1 MPSRFLLT
9 LSLLFPIS
17 ARAQTPL
24 PVAAPA
30 RLTAAASFVL
40 DVDSMRVLSAK
51 NPDVRMFPAST
62 TKIMTCLVAL
72 ERGNLNQ
79 VIRAS
84 KNAAST
90 GESGIYLL
98 EGENHTLRE
107 LVQAAMI
114 HSANDACVAIAEGV
128 GGSQARFIGWM
139 NQKARELGCR
149 NTRFVNPHG
158 LHDPGHYTTA
168 HDLAVISRAALKIPF
183 MNEVAREKTATI
195 GGNWKIGPTRLL
207 INKNKL
213 LFRWNATDGLKTG
226 YTRQAGTCLVAS
238 ATQIN
243 PATGK
248 PWRLLAVVL
257 KSTPGQSFSDCQTL
271 LQSAFNHYQPQIVA
285 RRGQIVRESN
295 VKGGAFALEATPAR
309 DVALPLRA
317 FERQTL
323 SPRVALFSLTAPI
336 KKGQIV
342 GQIEYFTR
350 QNGKSQRI
358 AATSLV
364 ARDVVPQ
371 TLLARAIPPVG
382 NRVSHFSL
390 AARILFLGLFCL
402 GAASLLL
409 FKRFHHVRRRS
420 HSAFEAAKLP
430 SRNSSR
436 GGKRI

>member
-1 MPSRFLLT
+1 MPTRFLLAF
-9 LSLLFPIS
+9 LLLFPLIV
-17 ARAQTPL
+17 RAQTPV
-24 PVAAPA
+24 PVATPA
-30 RLTAAASFVL
+30 RPTAAASFVL
-40 DVDSMRVLSAK
+40 DLDSMRVLSAK
-51 NPDVRMFPAST
+51 NPNLRMFPAST

-79 VIRAS
+79 IIRAS
-84 KNAAST
+84 KTAANT

-149 NTRFVNPHG
+149 DTRFVNPHG
-158 LHDPGHYTTA
+158 LHDPNHYTTA

-183 MNEVAREKTATI
+183 MSEVAREKTATI
-195 GGNWKIGPTRLL
+195 GGNWKIGPTRVLL
-207 INKNKL
+207 NKNKL
-213 LFRWNATDGLKTG
+213 LFRWNASDGLKTG
-226 YTRQAGTCLVAS
+226 YTRQAGNCLVAS

-243 PATGK
+243 PQNVK
-248 PWRLLAVVL
+248 PWRLLAVTL
-257 KSTPGQSFSDCQTL
+257 KSTPGQSFSDCQFL
-271 LQSAFNHYQPQIVA
+271 LQRAFADYQPQIVA
-285 RRGQIVRESN
+285 RRGQIAREAS

-317 FERQTL
+317 SERQTL
-323 SPRVALFSLTAPI
+323 SPRIALFPLTAPL

-350 QNGKSQRI
+350 QNGQSQRI
-358 AATSLV
+358 AATALV
-364 ARDVVPQ
+364 ARDAVPQ

-382 NRVSHFSL
+382 NRVGAFSP

-409 FKRFHHVRRRS
+409 LKRFHYVRRRRS
-420 HSAFEAAKLP
+420 HSAFQAAKLP
-430 SRNSSR
+430 SRNSR
-436 GGKRI
+436 